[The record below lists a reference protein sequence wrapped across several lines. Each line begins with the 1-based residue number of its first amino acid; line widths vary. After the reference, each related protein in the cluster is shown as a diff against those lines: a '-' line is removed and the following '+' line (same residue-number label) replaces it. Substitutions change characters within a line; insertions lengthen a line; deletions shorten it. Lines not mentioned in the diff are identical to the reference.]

1 LQTRQLKR
9 NFNVRTIQANEL
21 VALVARLGPLDTC
34 CEIEV
39 PLWRC
44 TEFGSAIPEKGI
56 SPGTNLVCERNDESP
71 AATAKI
77 SQIWLVI
84 RNDSEA
90 EALGSFE
97 PP

>member
-1 LQTRQLKR
+1 LQARQLEG
-9 NFNVRTIQANEL
+9 NFDVGTVQTNEL
-21 VALVARLGPLDTC
+21 VTLVTCLGPLDTS